1 MGAEAR
7 ARRGNPW
14 STVEERTLLARV
26 ILWLVDVL
34 RAPVTA
40 FGVEHRVFRELLRVR
55 VVLGIRPSKTAASVM
70 GTAGAAL
77 VVTMVWFTGIGTGIV
92 ALTVKNPVIW
102 VTVSL
107 SVLMFLLA
115 MLLFQVVAGILVDPT
130 DIGVVAAHPIR
141 DRTVFA
147 VRLAEAGLHVLVI
160 SAAFAAGNVMIA
172 VFGQPPLAVLLVFPV
187 LTLLAG
193 ATTLGLVAL
202 MFAVILRIV
211 GPTHFQRVTL
221 WAQIVGG
228 ALFLASGQLPRLV
241 PRGQW
246 GLWKD
251 QLQELRFLW
260 PPFQYAEVF
269 ELALGRAA
277 LAEPLAVVAAFLL
290 PAAVLAATFALAS
303 RYFVAGLQG
312 TLGAPRPRAAW
323 PQGLVDSIG
332 RRLVSGVE
340 RHGYDF
346 TAALSRREPGF
357 LRGVLPQLAM
367 FQVMSLGMSFSLN
380 RDSRLFIPFSA
391 AFLFMVLPNVLTQA
405 QSTATPDARTL
416 FSNAPLADEGAFLR
430 GGVKALL
437 VQWFALPALLLVCVQ
452 LLVVGL
458 EALPRIVLAFA
469 RHYRLRLFFTLPV
482 RVGEGGSANLGL
494 VILSGF
500 AMLLLVGAHF
510 ALSLHPLALA
520 GGIVLTAG
528 LLRVLWRRL
537 EGMRPVKERAATE
550 SAS

>member
-1 MGAEAR
+1 MTISVVPSMGASQSAGR
-7 ARRGNPW
+7 AIVG
-14 STVEERTLLARV
+14 LLAPPTRLAEFFGLWGQAV
-26 ILWLVDVL
+26 KLSAILGPMTYGLASWLSGGD
-34 RAPVTA
+34 
-40 FGVEHRVFRELLRVR
+40 HR
-55 VVLGIRPSKTAASVM
+55 
-70 GTAGAAL
+70 
-77 VVTMVWFTGIGTGIV
+77 
-92 ALTVKNPVIW
+92 
-102 VTVSL
+102 
-107 SVLMFLLA
+107 LA
-115 MLLFQVVAGILVDPT
+115 MLITG
-130 DIGVVAAHPIR
+130 
-141 DRTVFA
+141 
-147 VRLAEAGLHVLVI
+147 
-160 SAAFAAGNVMIA
+160 S
-172 VFGQPPLAVLLVFPV
+172 
-187 LTLLAG
+187 
-193 ATTLGLVAL
+193 
-202 MFAVILRIV
+202 
-211 GPTHFQRVTL
+211 
-221 WAQIVGG
+221 
-228 ALFLASGQLPRLV
+228 
-241 PRGQW
+241 
-246 GLWKD
+246 
-251 QLQELRFLW
+251 
-260 PPFQYAEVF
+260 
-269 ELALGRAA
+269 
-277 LAEPLAVVAAFLL
+277 
-290 PAAVLAATFALAS
+290 
-303 RYFVAGLQG
+303 YFVAGLQG

-458 EALPRIVLAFA
+458 EALPRIVLAFELTGIAVLVFA